1 MTPLAVHVD
10 MNDRT
15 STVVESDGIRV
26 EKSFTNDDF
35 PVPAVTFELTSARD
49 RAVTVRLVD
58 TIPEAVAM
66 EAIGFHPAYESEH
79 WTAYSDHRVEFE
91 RTLEPD
97 EAVETVYGVRVDDP
111 DPTAFLT
118 EPAIDTASRDAEI
131 EDVLGPDG
139 AARVREALSTGQEGL
154 KPLEADTSD
163 AQSAPDLEEAGS
175 VETTPSET
183 TTEAATV
190 AESTSSPRPWRTQTS
205 SAVTRRESETT
216 VDAAEDDD
224 HDDTDTAVSASTKA
238 ETSAPERDAT
248 VRGSTASEDAVTVD
262 VAANLA
268 AAIRSGEVAQS
279 DLETLRSALDT
290 GPPPSVDVR
299 LDRLQAQVGELDA
312 YADALSTL
320 IDEEG
325 PGEAVF
331 ARLNALENTVES
343 VETRLDAV
351 ERAHAALASD
361 LPTGAEQLI
370 DVADRL
376 DTEVGALED
385 HTDEELA
392 ALKTDIKALEDQ
404 LSEFETFRR
413 RLNEALDP

>member
-1 MTPLAVHVD
+1 
-10 MNDRT
+10 MNDRA

-26 EKSFTNDDF
+26 EKSFTRDDF

-49 RAVTVRLVD
+49 TAVTVRLVD
-58 TIPEAVAM
+58 TIPEAIGM
-66 EAIGFHPAYESEH
+66 EAIGFHPAYGSEH

-91 RTLEPD
+91 RTLAPD

-111 DPTAFLT
+111 DPTVFLT
-118 EPAIDTASRDAEI
+118 EPTVDTASRDAEI

-139 AARVREALSTGQEGL
+139 AARVREALSTGQKGL
-154 KPLEADTSD
+154 EPLEADTAD
-163 AQSAPDLEEAGS
+163 TQSAPDLESDDSA
-175 VETTPSET
+175 ETTSS
-183 TTEAATV
+183 EAAPSGTAAEADST
-190 AESTSSPRPWRTQTS
+190 AESTTSPRPWRSQTTS
-205 SAVTRRESETT
+205 VITRREPQTT
-216 VDAAEDDD
+216 ADAAESDDD
-224 HDDTDTAVSASTKA
+224 ETDPAVSVSTTA
-238 ETSAPERDAT
+238 ETGAPKRDAT

-262 VAANLA
+262 VAAELA
-268 AAIRSGEVAQS
+268 AAIRRGEVEQS

-299 LDRLQAQVGELDA
+299 LDRLHARVGEFDA
-312 YADALSTL
+312 YTDALSTL

-325 PGEAVF
+325 PAEAVF
-331 ARLNALENTVES
+331 ARLEALEGAVES

-361 LPTGAEQLI
+361 VPTGSDRLT

-376 DTEVGALED
+376 DTEVAALED

-392 ALKTDIKALEDQ
+392 ALRTDIDALEDQ